1 MFVNEI
7 ILAYLSSLKVSF
19 KGMELPKINSGLVA
33 MNYPLER
40 ALLKKKNNKQQQ
52 TTKHTQLNSALVNYF
67 LRQCHFL
74 LGKKLF
80 ITMWKV

>member
-40 ALLKKKNNKQQQ
+40 ALLKKNNKQQNIH
-52 TTKHTQLNSALVNYF
+52 TTQFCSGELLLETVSFPSWEKVTHYNVESLSF
-67 LRQCHFL
+67 L
-74 LGKKLF
+74 
-80 ITMWKV
+80 